1 MGGGVVGCKDK
12 LSTCDPINVSV
23 SAGLLSFSMLSY
35 AYGVHKTWGQCLG
48 LPARTSLLFQRGGF
62 RALPKGL
69 EEALLLGLGIGGH
82 PGGCVVLLLA
92 TGGILPLGGAR
103 LKFIGMLAVVI
114 IHKLIA
120 IGLMFSILAVLLFG
134 YQQTSHSTQRLAG
147 RFV

>member
-1 MGGGVVGCKDK
+1 VGGGVVGCKDK

-35 AYGVHKTWGQCLG
+35 AYGVHKTGGQCLG

-92 TGGILPLGGAR
+92 TGGILPLGGACKKEFHVSIPFDLYEL
-103 LKFIGMLAVVI
+103 LK
-114 IHKLIA
+114 
-120 IGLMFSILAVLLFG
+120 
-134 YQQTSHSTQRLAG
+134 
-147 RFV
+147 